1 MIVILRSEG
10 YRLTIN
16 DKIDFIENCGN
27 AGEGRID
34 RPEKNVSIEQ
44 IVDWVR

>member
-16 DKIDFIENCGN
+16 DKIDFIETV
-27 AGEGRID
+27 AT
-34 RPEKNVSIEQ
+34 PEKNVSIEQ
-44 IVDWVR
+44 IVGWVR